1 MRKFLFMGLL
11 GIVALLI
18 LACGE
23 AATPVP
29 ATVAPTEPPTATT
42 APTQTMVATEAP
54 SPMTG
59 DYSPELLAIAAERTN
74 GPGAFFVGDI
84 NDLVGPAPTPEEGD
98 AEGNVPLDAL
108 EKHLYVYESDY
119 YRTVIDREPPFCQME
134 GDSAGPGHRG
144 RARQRARRPVG
155 DNNDLVAPPR
165 RRKTDSHPQNALR
178 KSPVRLRVH
187 TTGASST
194 AQGSPIQQK

>member
-74 GPGAFFVGDI
+74 LDFVQKPVTI
-84 NDLVGPAPTPEEGD
+84 N
-98 AEGNVPLDAL
+98 
-108 EKHLYVYESDY
+108 
-119 YRTVIDREPPFCQME
+119 Q
-134 GDSAGPGHRG
+134 
-144 RARQRARRPVG
+144 
-155 DNNDLVAPPR
+155 
-165 RRKTDSHPQNALR
+165 
-178 KSPVRLRVH
+178 
-187 TTGASST
+187 
-194 AQGSPIQQK
+194 